1 MKYQVCSTNT
11 LKRKFN
17 DSDKTCI
24 FCGKKIIKYS
34 QLGYSRLRDG
44 RRIIYRFFHYDCLS
58 RVVLNVS
65 KEKLSHEI

>member
-1 MKYQVCSTNT
+1 MKYQLCSTNT
-11 LKRKFN
+11 LNRKFN

-24 FCGKKIIKYS
+24 FCGKKIIKSS

-44 RRIIYRFFHYDCLS
+44 R